1 MNYCQKSLRTSQE
14 LIKWSYV
21 GSLVSVTLQID
32 LETKT
37 GHLKQPLVQYVILV
51 NEARL
56 ILARAPRRLGVLV

>member
-1 MNYCQKSLRTSQE
+1 MNYYRKSLRTSQG
-14 LIKWSYV
+14 LIKWGYV

-51 NEARL
+51 DEARL